1 MAWSQVWTMDI
12 TFYLLPFDITYNQYT
27 DLLKKMYIEKGV
39 IVLLI
44 IIMDVEGHVNNSNNS
59 ISTDNDAFEIYYTLI
74 DRCEK
79 VINGENKKY

>member
-1 MAWSQVWTMDI
+1 
-12 TFYLLPFDITYNQYT
+12 
-27 DLLKKMYIEKGV
+27 MYIEKGV

-79 VINGENKKY
+79 VINGENKKYW

>member
-1 MAWSQVWTMDI
+1 
-12 TFYLLPFDITYNQYT
+12 
-27 DLLKKMYIEKGV
+27 MYIEKGV